1 MKMPKAIFVAA
12 PADFTRFEECLK
24 SLAEKYL
31 SPTWEWT
38 YKVNGKV
45 QQEIEKKDPEN
56 EGVQII
62 KKTTQKEEKHDISSF
77 RTPQRESGSGSVSA
91 SGRRIPPPPSGPPCV
106 GVACG
111 GGCVRKKRLANCQI
125 ARWRRQVL
133 QSRHKH
139 IRGKGV
145 VGYEKRNMGMDGSLL
160 GGRAQN
166 SVLRSPCA

>member
-1 MKMPKAIFVAA
+1 MAGNNKMKMPKATFVSA

-62 KKTTQKEEKHDISSF
+62 KKTTQKEEKFRISY
-77 RTPQRESGSGSVSA
+77 TA
-91 SGRRIPPPPSGPPCV
+91 T
-106 GVACG
+106 
-111 GGCVRKKRLANCQI
+111 
-125 ARWRRQVL
+125 
-133 QSRHKH
+133 
-139 IRGKGV
+139 
-145 VGYEKRNMGMDGSLL
+145 
-160 GGRAQN
+160 
-166 SVLRSPCA
+166 